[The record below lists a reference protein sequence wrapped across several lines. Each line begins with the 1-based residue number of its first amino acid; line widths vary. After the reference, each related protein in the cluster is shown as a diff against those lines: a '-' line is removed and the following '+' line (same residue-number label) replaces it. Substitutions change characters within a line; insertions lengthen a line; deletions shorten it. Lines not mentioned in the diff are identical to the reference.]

1 MKFVKRE
8 DLKEGMRLGK
18 PIYNKKGVL
27 LYERDSK
34 LTRASIESARNFGLM
49 GVYVLEPTEPLPPMS
64 EEDIEFEKFQI
75 VSEFALM
82 DELVAVRKTG
92 KVSKLRLRALVAGV
106 AVVSFVAGGVTAR
119 MGSQMPVL
127 FAERQQPLE
136 SIASL
141 VEQAAPEQQEPLQVE
156 SPEAPVAEETE
167 APTDVNPPS
176 YDTGDDT
183 TDDAPWTT
191 QEDSPWHT
199 REDTSWDTDD
209 TQTDGD
215 QTDENRHNETLW
227 YEYTG
232 DEGDRGFSLD
242 TQDNSVTFDY
252 DGHSIGFTFEDLI
265 SNKDDLYKNDQ
276 HYQYDGGTG
285 DDVTNPERDVW
296 GWRTQN
302 DMNYGYH
309 T

>member
-1 MKFVKRE
+1 M
-8 DLKEGMRLGK
+8 
-18 PIYNKKGVL
+18 
-27 LYERDSK
+27 ERDFEPDDTSFDLSAQPTDEDQALNTLDDTTFRPLPE
-34 LTRASIESARNFGLM
+34 LT
-49 GVYVLEPTEPLPPMS
+49 GVWEPLEPTPEPAKP
-64 EEDIEFEKFQI
+64 D
-75 VSEFALM
+75 
-82 DELVAVRKTG
+82 TG
-92 KVSKLRLRALVAGV
+92 KMSKLRLRALVAGV
-106 AVVSFVAGGVTAR
+106 AVVSFVAGGITAR

-127 FAERQQPLE
+127 FAERQHPIE

-156 SPEAPVAEETE
+156 SPEVPVAQEPEE
-167 APTDVNPPS
+167 PTDVNPPS

-209 TQTDGD
+209 SQTDGD
-215 QTDENRHNETLW
+215 QTDENHHDETLW

-276 HYQYDGGTG
+276 HYQYDGDTG